1 MLLKVILKPIKVMI
15 TCKKLAPY
23 LMDLAISLCVLRMLF
38 CNLGSTTNFKKN
50 HFSSTPLR
58 AYLVYLTQ
66 TKFDYM
72 CEKTNVDIVDKQQM

>member
-1 MLLKVILKPIKVMI
+1 MF
-15 TCKKLAPY
+15 
-23 LMDLAISLCVLRMLF
+23 S
-38 CNLGSTTNFKKN
+38 NLGSMTNFEN
-50 HFSSTPLR
+50 FNFFSTPSE